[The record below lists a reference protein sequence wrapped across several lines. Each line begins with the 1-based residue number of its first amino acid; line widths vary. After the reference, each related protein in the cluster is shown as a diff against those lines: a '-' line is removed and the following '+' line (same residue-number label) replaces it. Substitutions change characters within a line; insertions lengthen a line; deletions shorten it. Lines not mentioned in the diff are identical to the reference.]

1 MAVAS
6 DARFTKSSGPCLTF
20 YHCRCTMDIMADP
33 RLVSTAIHVTPAI
46 ALSSLTQEH
55 VEAIGVLKGGDD
67 RDIFAWLD
75 LARSLEPRL
84 QHCSDHARLTRD
96 HVHAIAA
103 LRLCKNSDISAW
115 LHLARTPS
123 R

>member
-1 MAVAS
+1 
-6 DARFTKSSGPCLTF
+6 
-20 YHCRCTMDIMADP
+20 MADP
-33 RLVSTAIHVTPAI
+33 RLVSTPVNDPLTPAV
-46 ALSSLTQEH
+46 ALTSLSHEH
-55 VEAIGVLKGGDD
+55 VEAIGLLKGEDD

-84 QHCSDHARLTRD
+84 QHCSNHARLTRD
-96 HVHAIAA
+96 QVHAIAA
-103 LRLCKNSDISAW
+103 LGLCENSNISAW